1 MPTSALIDQ
10 FNRAIT
16 YVRLSVTDR
25 CDFRC
30 VYCMAEKMTFKPR
43 NELLTLEEIGTVG
56 QAFSELGVNKIRI
69 TGGEPLVRNNIMH
82 VFKQLGRLPTVND
95 LTLTTNGS
103 RLHDVAHQLV
113 EHGVKRVNVS
123 LDSLDKD
130 AFKRITRVGNLDTV
144 LTGLQTAKK
153 AGLHIKL
160 NSVILRHQN
169 LNQVK
174 PLCDYAMD
182 NGFDISFIEEMP
194 LGDVTS
200 HSRANEFIS
209 SEELRDYLSG
219 FYTLTPS
226 THTTHGPSKYWS
238 AAHSDTRMGFI
249 SPHSHNFCEQCNR
262 VRVTATGQL
271 LLCLGNEHSVDLK
284 HVLRNTQHPLDAL
297 KHTIVQAMAIKP
309 LKHDFNLQDKPDIV
323 RFMNTTGG

>member
-10 FNRAIT
+10 FDRAIT

-43 NELLTLEEIGTVG
+43 NELLTLEELCTVG

-69 TGGEPLVRNNIMH
+69 TGGEPLVRKNIMH
-82 VFKQLGRLPTVND
+82 VFDALGRLPTVDD

-103 RLHDVAHQLV
+103 HLHDVAHSLAAC
-113 EHGVKRVNVS
+113 GVKRVNVS
-123 LDSLDKD
+123 LDSLNKD
-130 AFKRITRVGNLDTV
+130 AFKRITRVGDLDTV
-144 LTGLQTAKK
+144 LTGLHTAKQ
-153 AGLHIKL
+153 AGLHVKL

-174 PLCDYAMD
+174 PLCDYAIE

-200 HSRANEFIS
+200 HSRAKEFIS

-219 FYTLTPS
+219 FYSLKPS

-238 AAHSDTRMGFI
+238 VAHSHTRIGFI
-249 SPHSHNFCEQCNR
+249 SPHSQNFCEQCNR

-284 HVLRNTQHPLDAL
+284 HVLRNTTQPLDAL
-297 KHTIVQAMAIKP
+297 KNTIVEAMAIKP
-309 LKHDFNLQDKPDIV
+309 LKHEFNLNNTPDIV